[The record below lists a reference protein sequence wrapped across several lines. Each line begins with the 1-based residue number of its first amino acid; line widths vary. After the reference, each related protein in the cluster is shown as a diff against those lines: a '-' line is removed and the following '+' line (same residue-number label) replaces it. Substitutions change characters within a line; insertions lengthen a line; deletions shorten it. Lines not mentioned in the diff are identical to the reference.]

1 MTATTRLPVGC
12 YTTKV
17 TASVTDDDG
26 GAGTSPE
33 RTVLNTDVYTAAFK
47 DPIRDNERNIAKYG
61 NVVPIKV
68 QLNST
73 CSGQI
78 ITSPTLHITMVEGNV
93 TDDLIDDTPNLVAE
107 SVSSADTGTQMRISG
122 GMYIYNFNTK
132 LLTQGKDYTIR
143 IREGSSTGVIL
154 LRALFQPKK

>member
-26 GAGTSPE
+26 GTGVSPE
-33 RTVLNTDVYTAAFK
+33 KTVLGTDVYMAAFK

-68 QLNST
+68 QLNSM

-78 ITSPTLHITMVEGNV
+78 ITAPVLHITIVEGNV
-93 TDDLIDDTPNLVAE
+93 SDDTVDDTPNLVAE
-107 SVSSADTGTQMRISG
+107 SVSNADTGTQMRISG
-122 GMYIYNFNTK
+122 GMYIYNFSTK
-132 LLTQGKDYTIR
+132 QLTQGKDHTIR
-143 IREGSSTGVIL
+143 IREGTSTGTIIL
-154 LRALFQPKK
+154 KAVFQAKK